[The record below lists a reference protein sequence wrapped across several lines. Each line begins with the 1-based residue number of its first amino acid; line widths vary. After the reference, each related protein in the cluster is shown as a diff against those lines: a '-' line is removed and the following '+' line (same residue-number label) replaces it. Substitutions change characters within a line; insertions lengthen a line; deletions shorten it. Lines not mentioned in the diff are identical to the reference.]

1 MPFYE
6 FRCPHCG
13 AKFEELC
20 GSTDH
25 PACPK
30 CGSLEAQ
37 RLFSAFATKS
47 GGSFHGSAA
56 PSTGGC
62 AGCGGGSCAS
72 CH

>member
-6 FRCPHCG
+6 FRCPKCG
-13 AKFEELC
+13 FRFEELC
-20 GSTDH
+20 TAGNR
-25 PACPK
+25 PPCPK
-30 CGSLEAQ
+30 CGAAEVE

-47 GGSFHGSAA
+47 GGEFRSSGKGS
-56 PSTGGC
+56 GGC